1 VLRSLTASLA
11 SSTSPGELHI
21 YVLDFAS
28 RGLKSL
34 EALPHCGAVIV
45 GDEEDRAIRLLA
57 MLRGEAERRKTLLAQ
72 TGTTTLDEYLAVRP
86 GEALPRVLVLLDG
99 VTGFATAF
107 EETGAQHVDALLQ
120 LVGEGRPLGISFV
133 FSTSRS
139 SGLTARL
146 GAGIG
151 RRLVL
156 RMSSEDEYML
166 LGLPRSVYAEAHL
179 PLGRGFTEKHLE
191 VQCAVVGPDASGS
204 AQAAAVAQL
213 GSDLRSRYQSAAV
226 PQVGVLPTDLD
237 RASLPVPSSPLEAVV
252 GLDDARLEPVR
263 VDVGEGHFLVTGP
276 RRSGRTTALMAFAAS
291 LAAGPGPPALHL
303 LAARSQSPLLALG
316 AWTST
321 ALGVDAC
328 TESARVL
335 TEAARAAEAGPGQA
349 PTVIV
354 IDDGEELPADSDD
367 LTWIAE
373 RGRDHGLHI
382 LVAVPNHV
390 AQRAY
395 GGWLVQVVRD
405 RHGVLLDPD
414 TAMDGAILGARL
426 PMRRA
431 GVWPPGRGYLVR
443 RGSVE
448 LVQIA
453 GA

>member
-1 VLRSLTASLA
+1 
-11 SSTSPGELHI
+11 
-21 YVLDFAS
+21 
-28 RGLKSL
+28 
-34 EALPHCGAVIV
+34 
-45 GDEEDRAIRLLA
+45 
-57 MLRGEAERRKTLLAQ
+57 
-72 TGTTTLDEYLAVRP
+72 
-86 GEALPRVLVLLDG
+86 
-99 VTGFATAF
+99 
-107 EETGAQHVDALLQ
+107 
-120 LVGEGRPLGISFV
+120 
-133 FSTSRS
+133 
-139 SGLTARL
+139 
-146 GAGIG
+146 
-151 RRLVL
+151 
-156 RMSSEDEYML
+156 
-166 LGLPRSVYAEAHL
+166 
-179 PLGRGFTEKHLE
+179 
-191 VQCAVVGPDASGS
+191 
-204 AQAAAVAQL
+204 
-213 GSDLRSRYQSAAV
+213 V

-263 VDVGEGHFLVTGP
+263 VDVREGHFLVTGP

-328 TESARVL
+328 TESARAL
-335 TEAARAAEAGPGQA
+335 AEAARAAEAGRGHA

-405 RHGVLLDPD
+405 RQGVLLDPD
-414 TAMDGAILGARL
+414 TAMDGGILGARL
-426 PMRRA
+426 PMRRT

-443 RGSVE
+443 RGGVE